1 MKFKNRFLI
10 IVVIVFSLMSCQ
22 APKTVWNIQD
32 YGAKGDSLTL
42 NTNFIQTAID
52 DCNEAGGGTVLISD
66 GIYVSG
72 TILLKDNVTLKVA
85 EGAKLIGSS
94 NPKDYQTIDPFTD
107 ATGQERGKCLIGSLN
122 AKNIALSGKGVV
134 DGRGNLFQRNEL
146 LKTMKTLSVDKK
158 KLNEYANNRPFLV
171 RFVKSS
177 GISVADI
184 SLRQP
189 AAWTLHF
196 FQCNDILVDGITI
209 YSHAHKNNDG
219 IDLDSS
225 KDAVIKNC
233 TIDSGDDAI
242 CFKTTSPVATQ
253 NVQVNNCRLKSDWGT
268 IKFGTESM
276 GDFRNITI
284 ENCYIHETRG
294 GGIKI
299 LSVDGANIDN
309 IKIDSIQMEKVD
321 MPIFI
326 RLGERLRTYR
336 DAPKQEVGSINNVTI
351 SNVVA
356 TTWDLEE
363 SRISPP
369 SGILMTGTKNHKLGA
384 VKLENIQIYLPG
396 GGTNEQSKAIVP
408 EDEKR
413 YPEFSFF
420 GVLPAYGIMG
430 RHMEALEIENL
441 LIETEGKDDRL
452 PVVMVD
458 VASQVVSDVKI
469 NGKKYQVK
477 ESKK

>member
-1 MKFKNRFLI
+1 MLKNRLLLFVGIVFFLI
-10 IVVIVFSLMSCQ
+10 SCQ
-22 APKTVWNIQD
+22 TPKTVWNIQD

-42 NTNFIQTAID
+42 NTLFIQTAID
-52 DCNEAGGGTVLISD
+52 DCSKAGGGTVLICD

-72 TILLKDNVTLKVA
+72 TVLLKDNVRLKVA
-85 EGAKLIGSS
+85 EGAKLIGSA

-107 ATGQERGKCLIGSLN
+107 AVGQQRGKCLIGALN
-122 AKNIALSGKGVV
+122 AKNIALGGKGIV
-134 DGRGNLFQRNEL
+134 DGRGHLFKRDEL
-146 LKTMKTLSVDKK
+146 TKTMKKLGVDKN
-158 KLNEYANNRPFLV
+158 KLKEYVNNRPFLV

-177 GISVADI
+177 GVKVTDI

-189 AAWTLHF
+189 AAWTCHF
-196 FQCNDILVDGITI
+196 FQCDDILVDGITI

-242 CFKTTSPVATQ
+242 CFKTTSPVPTQ
-253 NVQVNNCRLKSDWGT
+253 NVQVSDCRLKSNWGT

-276 GDFRNITI
+276 GDFRDITI
-284 ENCYIHETRG
+284 KNCYIHETRG

-309 IKIDSIQMEKVD
+309 IVIDSIQMEKVD

-336 DAPKQEVGSINNVTI
+336 DAPKQNVGSINNVTI

-363 SRISPP
+363 SRVSPP
-369 SGILMTGTKNHKLGA
+369 SGILMTGTKNHQLGA
-384 VKLENIQIYLPG
+384 VKLENVQIYLPG
-396 GGTNEQSKAIVP
+396 GGTKEQSKTIVL

-420 GVLPAYGIMG
+420 GVLPSYGIMG
-430 RHMEALEIENL
+430 RHMESLTISNL
-441 LIETEGKDDRL
+441 LIQTEAKDERL
-452 PVVMVD
+452 PLVMLD
-458 VASQVVSDVKI
+458 VQNQQVVGAEI
-469 NGKKYQVK
+469 NGEKYQIQ
-477 ESKK
+477 

>member
-1 MKFKNRFLI
+1 MLKNRLLLLAGIVFFLI
-10 IVVIVFSLMSCQ
+10 SCQ

-42 NTNFIQTAID
+42 NTAFIQTAID
-52 DCNEAGGGTVLISD
+52 ECSEAGGGTVLIRD

-72 TILLKDNVTLKVA
+72 TVLLKDNVTLKVD
-85 EGAKLIGSS
+85 EGAQLIGSD
-94 NPKDYQTIDPFTD
+94 NPGDYQTIDPFTD
-107 ATGQERGKCLIGSLN
+107 AVGQQRGKCLIGALN
-122 AKNIALSGKGVV
+122 AKNIAISGKGII
-134 DGRGNLFQRNEL
+134 DGRGELFKREAL
-146 LKTMKTLSVDKK
+146 AKCMRKLKLDESR
-158 KLNEYANNRPFLV
+158 LNEFVNNRPFLL

-177 GISVADI
+177 RVTLTDI

-189 AAWTLHF
+189 AAWTCHF

-253 NVQVNNCRLKSDWGT
+253 NVQVSNCRLKSDWGT

-276 GDFRNITI
+276 GDFRDISIT
-284 ENCYIHETRG
+284 NCYIHETRG

-309 IKIDSIQMEKVD
+309 IKMDSIQMEKVD

-363 SRISPP
+363 SRVSPP
-369 SGILMTGTKNHKLGA
+369 SGIFMTGTKNHPLGA

-396 GGTNEQSKAIVP
+396 RGTKEQAKVIVP
-408 EDEKR
+408 EDEEK

-420 GVLPAYGIMG
+420 GVLPSYGIMG
-430 RHMEALEIENL
+430 RHMETLRISNL
-441 LIETEGKDDRL
+441 VIQTEAKDERL
-452 PVVMVD
+452 PVVMLNVQNQ
-458 VASQVVSDVKI
+458 QVVEAKI
-469 NGKKYQVK
+469 NGEQYQIQ
-477 ESKK
+477 